1 MAKLE
6 FARHE
11 VEDFVNNRVWK
22 YIVATMAERVSTL
35 MEANNKIDPFT
46 NPSAICRNQ
55 GAIEAFEEITDI
67 PAIMAQTI
75 EYENKIDKKEE
86 EREEDGRDE

>member
-22 YIVATMAERVSTL
+22 YIVATMAEKVSTR
-35 MEANNKIDPFT
+35 MENNNSIDPFKD
-46 NPSAICRNQ
+46 PSAICRNQ
-55 GAIEAFEEITDI
+55 GAIEALEEITDI
-67 PAIMAQTI
+67 PSIMAQTI
-75 EYENKIDKKEE
+75 EFESKVKEKEE
-86 EREEDGRDE
+86 EREEDGRE